1 MGHSTTKMTQ
11 RYAHLRDDMLNEAI
25 KKIDTQFNPLVY
37 NNEFVNSTDLAQS
50 SIDDKLKF
58 NAFVSD

>member
-1 MGHSTTKMTQ
+1 MTQ

-37 NNEFVNSTDLAQS
+37 NTNFVNENSTNLAQS
-50 SIDDKLKF
+50 SFGDKTQI
-58 NAFVSD
+58 NSASISN